1 MENATIRPVIERL
14 EQVFDTFNK
23 HFYNNELERPVIT
36 VAQDTTSGAY
46 GWFTTWRAWQEEGSE
61 GYYEINI
68 CAETL
73 DRPFHETVGTLLH
86 EMAHLYARMNNIKD
100 TSRGGTYH
108 NKRFK
113 EIAEAH
119 GLIIENTQKYGW
131 TKTSLSDSTKEFVDS
146 MNFEGFTLRRTPM
159 AKLAS
164 GKKSSS
170 KKYVCPHCGQSVRAT
185 KEIRILCG
193 ECSTEDE
200 LVLMELED

>member
-23 HFYNNELERPVIT
+23 EYYNSELERPVIT

-46 GWFTTWRAWQEEGSE
+46 GWFTTWRAWQETGTE

-73 DRPFHETVGTLLH
+73 DRPFPETVGTLLH
-86 EMAHLYARMNNIKD
+86 EMAHLYARMNDIKD

-108 NKRFK
+108 NKKFK

-119 GLIIENTQKYGW
+119 GLLIENTQKYGW
-131 TKTSLSDSTKEFVDS
+131 TKTSLKPETFEFVDS
-146 MNFEGFTLRRTPM
+146 MNFEGFAIRRTG
-159 AKLAS
+159 LVRSAS
-164 GKKSSS
+164 TKKSSS
-170 KKYVCPHCGQSVRAT
+170 KKYTCPNCGQSIRAT
-185 KEIRILCG
+185 KEVRILCG
-193 ECSTEDE
+193 ECSTEEE
-200 LVLMELED
+200 LVLMEAE

>member
-14 EQVFDTFNK
+14 EQVFDTFNNQ
-23 HFYNNELERPVIT
+23 FYNNELERPVIT

-46 GWFTTWRAWQEEGSE
+46 GWFTTWRAWQEEGTE

-68 CAETL
+68 CAESL
-73 DRPFHETVGTLLH
+73 DRPFHQTVGTLLH

-119 GLIIENTQKYGW
+119 GLIIENTQKNGW
-131 TKTSLSDSTKEFVDS
+131 TKTSLTPATHEFVTN
-146 MNFEGFTLRRTPM
+146 MNFEGFSLRRMSPD
-159 AKLAS
+159 KAS
-164 GKKSSS
+164 SAKKSSS

-185 KEIRILCG
+185 KEIKILCG
-193 ECSTEDE
+193 ECSTEEE

>member
-1 MENATIRPVIERL
+1 MENATIRPIIEKL
-14 EQVFDTFNK
+14 EQVFDTFNQK
-23 HFYNNELERPVIT
+23 FYNSELERPVIT

-73 DRPFHETVGTLLH
+73 NRPFHETIGTLLH
-86 EMAHLYARMNNIKD
+86 EMAHLFAQMKGIKD

-131 TKTSLSDSTKEFVDS
+131 TKTSLQPETKDFIDM
-146 MNFEGFTLRRTPM
+146 MNFEGFTLRRLSPE
-159 AKLAS
+159 KSAS
-164 GKKSSS
+164 KKKSSS
-170 KKYVCPHCGQSVRAT
+170 RKYVCPHCGQSVRAT
-185 KEIRILCG
+185 KEISILCG
-193 ECSTEDE
+193 ECTSENN
-200 LVLMELED
+200 LVYMEVE

>member
-23 HFYNNELERPVIT
+23 EYYNSELERPVIT

-46 GWFTTWRAWQEEGSE
+46 GWFTTWRAWQEAGTE

-73 DRPFHETVGTLLH
+73 DRPFSETVGTLLH
-86 EMAHLYARMNNIKD
+86 EMVHLYARMNDIKD

-108 NKRFK
+108 NKKFK

-119 GLIIENTQKYGW
+119 GLLIENTQKYGW
-131 TKTSLSDSTKEFVDS
+131 TKTSLKPDTFEFVDS
-146 MNFEGFTLRRTPM
+146 MNFEGFAIRRTG
-159 AKLAS
+159 LVRSAS
-164 GKKSSS
+164 TKKSSS
-170 KKYVCPHCGQSVRAT
+170 KKYTCPNCGQSIRAT
-185 KEIRILCG
+185 KEVRILCG

-200 LVLMELED
+200 LVLMEAE